1 MDFFLDVSGCGAAFY
16 TKNNCF
22 KVQFDS
28 ASVSPRLNHKLRM
41 PKKLWSSP
49 CDARRVTHVVEIRGA
64 LHKPQLAR
72 DSRMLPQSCGGNHTP
87 QTHKQKFLCYQM

>member
-28 ASVSPRLNHKLRM
+28 ASVPPHLNHKLRM
-41 PKKLWSSP
+41 PKSYGVRL
-49 CDARRVTHVVEIRGA
+49 VTHVVEIRGA

-72 DSRMLPQSCGGNHTP
+72 DSRMLPQSSGGNMTP
-87 QTHKQKFLCYQM
+87 KTYTEIF

>member
-28 ASVSPRLNHKLRM
+28 ASMSLTSTI
-41 PKKLWSSP
+41 SSG
-49 CDARRVTHVVEIRGA
+49 CQRSYGVRRVTHVVEIRGA
-64 LHKPQLAR
+64 LHKPQLAP
-72 DSRMLPQSCGGNHTP
+72 DSRMLPQSCGGNMTP
-87 QTHKQKFLCYQM
+87 KTYTEIF